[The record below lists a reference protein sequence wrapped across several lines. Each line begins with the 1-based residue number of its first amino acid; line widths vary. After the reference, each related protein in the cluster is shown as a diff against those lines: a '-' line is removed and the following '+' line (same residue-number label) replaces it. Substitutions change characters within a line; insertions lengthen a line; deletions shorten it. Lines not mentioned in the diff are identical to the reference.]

1 MNLILKI
8 FKLFPPEFAHF
19 LSLSSL
25 NILYRLNL
33 INLIFGKT
41 IETNDCSIA
50 GLNFKNRLGTAAGI
64 DKNGDYIDALGALG
78 FGFLEVGT
86 VTPKP
91 QNGNSKPR
99 VFRVYEDKAIINRLG
114 FNNKGVDYLVENLKK
129 RKYKGII
136 GVNIGANKSSK
147 GSERVNDYLICLEKV
162 NKYADYITINISSP
176 NTPNL
181 RDLHDKD
188 HLNGL
193 IISIDNKANEIN
205 SKIPIFLKI
214 SPDESNEVIDN
225 IIELIKHSSF
235 SGIIATN
242 TTIDKND
249 IRNKKLRDIQG
260 GLSGKPLMEKST
272 SKISYIKSKNKDL
285 NVIGVGGVM
294 NKQDYQAKINSG
306 ASLVQI
312 YTGFIING
320 PEVVHNILQ
329 K

>member
-1 MNLILKI
+1 MNFFLKI
-8 FKLFPPEFAHF
+8 FKLLPPEYAHTI
-19 LSLSSL
+19 SL
-25 NILYRLNL
+25 NSLNL
-33 INLIFGKT
+33 LNNL
-41 IETNDCSIA
+41 NLL
-50 GLNFKNRLGTAAGI
+50 GLFSKQIPKNNNFNFLGMNFKNRLGTAAGL
-64 DKNGDYIDALGALG
+64 DKNGDFIDSLGKLG

-86 VTPKP
+86 VTPIAQK
-91 QNGNSKPR
+91 GNSKPR
-99 VFRVYEDKAIINRLG
+99 VFRAYEDKAIINRLG
-114 FNNKGVDYLVENLKK
+114 FNNKGVDYLIENLKK

-147 GSERVNDYLICLEKV
+147 GSERINDYLICLEKV
-162 NKYADYITINISSP
+162 HEYADYITINISSP

-181 RDLHDKD
+181 RDFHEKD
-188 HLNGL
+188 QLNDL
-193 IISIDNKANEIN
+193 IISVDNRVKKIN

-225 IIELIKHSSF
+225 IIELIEHSSF

-242 TTIDKND
+242 TTIVKNN
-249 IRNKKLRDIQG
+249 IRNKKLREIQG

-272 SKISYIKSKNKDL
+272 SKISYIKSKNKDV

-320 PEVVHNILQ
+320 PEIVHNILQ